1 MTAII
6 TIWYREFLNYI
17 RDRSRILSSFLMSIM
32 LMLVFTF
39 ALGNFDTSI
48 LGIEK
53 IQYMLPG
60 IIATSIFM
68 TSINGALSVVTDKTE
83 GFMKEFLVSPT
94 KRSSIAI
101 GKILGTATTA
111 LIQGTIILL
120 ISPLFGM
127 RYSIGMLLG
136 LYAGMI
142 AIALAVAAIG
152 LFIATKVKSAMGFQM
167 FVQMLMMPMM
177 FLSGAYVPIDN
188 LPNWLRPVVYINPVT
203 YAVSA
208 FRNISVDT
216 SGISN
221 EILERMGLILTYGD
235 FKVTPIIS
243 IGVLLIIGSIFLLL
257 AVNAFKNVSITHK
270 IKLRSRGLGS
280 H

>member
-1 MTAII
+1 
-6 TIWYREFLNYI
+6 
-17 RDRSRILSSFLMSIM
+17 
-32 LMLVFTF
+32 
-39 ALGNFDTSI
+39 
-48 LGIEK
+48 
-53 IQYMLPG
+53 
-60 IIATSIFM
+60 
-68 TSINGALSVVTDKTE
+68 
-83 GFMKEFLVSPT
+83 
-94 KRSSIAI
+94 
-101 GKILGTATTA
+101 
-111 LIQGTIILL
+111 
-120 ISPLFGM
+120 
-127 RYSIGMLLG
+127 
-136 LYAGMI
+136 
-142 AIALAVAAIG
+142 
-152 LFIATKVKSAMGFQM
+152 MGFQM

-257 AVNAFKNVSITHK
+257 AVNAFKKCFLSH
-270 IKLRSRGLGS
+270 IK
-280 H
+280 

>member
-1 MTAII
+1 MNAII

-17 RDRSRILSSFLMSIM
+17 RDRSRIVSSLVMSIT

-39 ALGNFDTSI
+39 ALGDFDTSV
-48 LGIEK
+48 LGIEP

-60 IIATSIFM
+60 IIATTIFM
-68 TSINGALSVVTDKTE
+68 TSINGALSVITDKTE

-94 KRSSIAI
+94 KRSSIAL
-101 GKILGTATTA
+101 GKIFGTSTTA
-111 LIQGTIILL
+111 LIQGSVILA
-120 ISPLFGM
+120 ISPIFGM
-127 RYSIGMLLG
+127 RYSLNMILG

-142 AIALAVAAIG
+142 AIALAVSAIG
-152 LFIATKVKSAMGFQM
+152 LFIASKIKSAMGFQM

-177 FLSGAYVPIDN
+177 LLSGAFVPIEN
-188 LPNWLRPVVYINPVT
+188 LPTWLRPVVYINPVT

-216 SGISN
+216 SGIPD
-221 EILERMGLILTYGD
+221 EILERMGLLLTYGD
-235 FKVTPIIS
+235 FKVTPIVS
-243 IGVLLIIGSIFLLL
+243 IAVLLVIGLIFLVL
-257 AVNAFKNVSITHK
+257 AVQAFKSVSITHK
-270 IKLRSRGLGS
+270 VRLRGGGPGR

>member
-1 MTAII
+1 MTTIL

-17 RDRSRILSSFLMSIM
+17 RDRARIVSSLVMSLM

-39 ALGNFDTSI
+39 ALGDFDTSV
-48 LGIEK
+48 LGIEP

-60 IIATSIFM
+60 IIATTIFM
-68 TSINGALSVVTDKTE
+68 TSINGALSVITDKTE
-83 GFMKEFLVSPT
+83 GFMKEFLVSPI

-111 LIQGTIILL
+111 IIQGSVILL
-120 ISPLFGM
+120 VSLLFGM
-127 RYSIGMLLG
+127 RYSATMILG

-152 LFIATKVKSAMGFQM
+152 LFIASKIKSAMGFQM

-177 FLSGAYVPIDN
+177 FLSGAFVPIDN
-188 LPNWLRPVVYINPVT
+188 LPTWLRPVVYVNPVT

-216 SGISN
+216 TGIPDAV
-221 EILERMGLILTYGD
+221 LERMGLILKYGD
-235 FKVTPIIS
+235 FTVTPIVS
-243 IGVLLIIGSIFLLL
+243 IAVLLIIGAIFLVL
-257 AVNAFKNVSITHK
+257 AVHAFKSVSITQKVK
-270 IKLRSRGLGS
+270 IGGGGPGR

>member
-1 MTAII
+1 MDTIM

-17 RDRSRILSSFLMSIM
+17 RDRARIVSSLVMSLM

-39 ALGNFDTSI
+39 ALGDFDTSV
-48 LGIEK
+48 LGIEP

-60 IIATSIFM
+60 IIATTIFM
-68 TSINGALSVVTDKTE
+68 TSINGALSVITDKTE
-83 GFMKEFLVSPT
+83 GFMKEFLVSPI
-94 KRSSIAI
+94 KRSGIAM

-111 LIQGTIILL
+111 IIQGSVILV
-120 ISPLFGM
+120 ISPIFGM
-127 RYSIGMLLG
+127 RYSAVMILG

-152 LFIATKVKSAMGFQM
+152 LFIASKVRSAMGFQM

-177 FLSGAYVPIDN
+177 FLSGAFVPIAN
-188 LPNWLRPVVYINPVT
+188 LPTWLRPVVYVNPVT

-216 SGISN
+216 TGIPD
-221 EILERMGLILTYGD
+221 EILERMGLILKYGD
-235 FKVTPIIS
+235 FKVTPIVS
-243 IGVLLIIGSIFLLL
+243 IAVLLVIGMIFLVL
-257 AVNAFKNVSITHK
+257 AVHAFKSVSITQK
-270 IKLRSRGLGS
+270 VKLRMGGPGR

>member
-1 MTAII
+1 MTTII

-17 RDRSRILSSFLMSIM
+17 RDRARIVSSLVMSLM

-39 ALGNFDTSI
+39 ALGDFDTSV
-48 LGIEK
+48 LGIEP

-60 IIATSIFM
+60 IIATTIFM
-68 TSINGALSVVTDKTE
+68 TSINGALSVITDKTE
-83 GFMKEFLVSPT
+83 GFMKEFLVSPI

-111 LIQGTIILL
+111 IIQGSVILV
-120 ISPLFGM
+120 ISPIFGM
-127 RYSIGMLLG
+127 RYSLVMILG

-152 LFIATKVKSAMGFQM
+152 LFIASKVKSAMGFQM

-177 FLSGAYVPIDN
+177 FLSGAFVPIAN
-188 LPNWLRPVVYINPVT
+188 LPTWLRPVVYINPVT

-208 FRNISVDT
+208 FRNLSIDT
-216 SGISN
+216 TRIPDA
-221 EILERMGLILTYGD
+221 ILERMGLILKYGD
-235 FKVTPIIS
+235 FKVTPIVS
-243 IGVLLIIGSIFLLL
+243 IAVLLVIGAIFLAL
-257 AVNAFKNVSITHK
+257 AVHAFKSVSITQKVKFRMGGPGRH
-270 IKLRSRGLGS
+270 
-280 H
+280 

>member
-94 KRSSIAI
+94 K
-101 GKILGTATTA
+101 
-111 LIQGTIILL
+111 
-120 ISPLFGM
+120 
-127 RYSIGMLLG
+127 
-136 LYAGMI
+136 
-142 AIALAVAAIG
+142 
-152 LFIATKVKSAMGFQM
+152 
-167 FVQMLMMPMM
+167 
-177 FLSGAYVPIDN
+177 
-188 LPNWLRPVVYINPVT
+188 
-203 YAVSA
+203 
-208 FRNISVDT
+208 
-216 SGISN
+216 
-221 EILERMGLILTYGD
+221 
-235 FKVTPIIS
+235 
-243 IGVLLIIGSIFLLL
+243 
-257 AVNAFKNVSITHK
+257 K
-270 IKLRSRGLGS
+270 IKYC
-280 H
+280 HW